1 MEPNSIPAARGS
13 AKCPTMNHKSPCSI
27 SVTHL
32 PPLNI
37 DKIITPLKME
47 ATLPIFD
54 VQERKVNAA
63 KPPSFPDPTSS
74 ASSGFPAPKKRVSAF
89 KQRRQGQPE
98 PAAPTAKP
106 GPSQNGKAEPKE
118 DAAAAERRR
127 IDEENQAVLSSMSPQ
142 DIVGAQKDLYDS
154 LDPTLIQMLL
164 RRATLDQRPTGPDPF
179 DIPPAPEPESKQAPP
194 PEIKIEDTSTEP
206 DKADETPAP
215 ASPKPKPKKTVTFDA
230 AAPSDDADPAH
241 DTTHFPSAPSV
252 PDLDPSDPNFLETLH
267 KKYFPNLPADPSKL
281 AWMAPLPSEHSPADR
296 ESPYYPGQDS
306 LPISSLRF
314 DFRGSLIPPRASRSI
329 PVSKGL
335 HHHGEAPEAAG
346 YTIFE
351 LARLARSAVPA
362 QRCIAYQTLG
372 RMLYRLGQGEWG
384 VGAGGRDGD
393 EDDLAFAMWR
403 CLAEGRVLDALAEE
417 ASLPEGKGHM
427 SAKAYATEAMW
438 LLEKGGWREKWRG
451 L

>member
-1 MEPNSIPAARGS
+1 
-13 AKCPTMNHKSPCSI
+13 
-27 SVTHL
+27 
-32 PPLNI
+32 
-37 DKIITPLKME
+37 ME

-54 VQERKVNAA
+54 VQERKVGEA
-63 KPPSFPDPTSS
+63 KPPSFPDPKSVST
-74 ASSGFPAPKKRVSAF
+74 SGFPAPKKRISAF
-89 KQRRQGQPE
+89 KQRRQGQGQGQGQPE
-98 PAAPTAKP
+98 PAATSSNASKPTAKP
-106 GPSQNGKAEPKE
+106 GPGRNGKADPKE

-127 IDEENQAVLSSMSPQ
+127 IDEENQAILASMSSQ

-154 LDPTLIQMLL
+154 LDPSLIQMLL

-179 DIPPAPEPESKQAPP
+179 DIPPAPEPESKQGPP
-194 PEIKIEDTSTEP
+194 PEIKIDDTSKEP
-206 DKADETPAP
+206 SKVDETPA
-215 ASPKPKPKKTVTFDA
+215 PKPKKTVTFDA
-230 AAPSDDADPAH
+230 PPPSEDADPAH
-241 DTTHFPSAPSV
+241 DTTHFPSTPSV

-281 AWMAPLPSEHSPADR
+281 AWMAPIPSEHSAADR

-346 YTIFE
+346 YTILE

-403 CLAEGRVLDALAEE
+403 CIAEGRVLDALAEE

-427 SAKAYATEAMW
+427 SAKAYATEALW

>member
-1 MEPNSIPAARGS
+1 
-13 AKCPTMNHKSPCSI
+13 
-27 SVTHL
+27 
-32 PPLNI
+32 
-37 DKIITPLKME
+37 ME

-54 VQERKVNAA
+54 VRERNVGEA
-63 KPPSFPDPTSS
+63 KPPSFPNP
-74 ASSGFPAPKKRVSAF
+74 AAASGFPAPKKRVSAF
-89 KQRRQGQPE
+89 KQRRQPGP
-98 PAAPTAKP
+98 APTAKP
-106 GPSQNGKAEPKE
+106 GPARDGRADHSE
-118 DAAAAERRR
+118 DAATAERRR

-194 PEIKIEDTSTEP
+194 PEITIEDTCREP
-206 DKADETPAP
+206 EQADET
-215 ASPKPKPKKTVTFDA
+215 SPPKKATSRVPEQADETPKPKKTVTFDA
-230 AAPSDDADPAH
+230 AALDPADPAS
-241 DTTHFPSAPSV
+241 DTTHFPAPPSV
-252 PDLDPSDPNFLETLH
+252 PDLDPSDPDFLETLH
-267 KKYFPNLPADPSKL
+267 KKYFAALPADPSKL

-314 DFRGSLIPPRASRSI
+314 DFRGSLIPPRASRAI

-346 YTIFE
+346 YTIPE

-403 CLAEGRVLDALAEE
+403 CFAEGRVLDALAEE
-417 ASLPEGKGHM
+417 ASLPEGKGHR
-427 SAKAYATEAMW
+427 SAKAYATEALW